1 MKKAAVGA
9 LVATTMTFGAV
20 AAPAGAH
27 EGRDGDRGR
36 SERVESVR
44 GERDHRDGRH
54 DKDRRGDHG
63 DRHRGDRD
71 RGDRRDWDR
80 GDRRDWDRGDRGD
93 QTLSVEDEAFLVLA
107 AQIGLS
113 EIFQGQLALA
123 RSENPVV
130 QEYARQMVVDH
141 LHQLAAQL
149 NLHEKYDLE
158 LPTLTEE
165 QIAAVQALLD
175 TPVEGFDAGYVT
187 AQVVAHEQA
196 LALFTAQAENGENWK
211 VTKFARKHVPVLEQH
226 LDLAEAAQAALG
238 LEITPAA

>member
-1 MKKAAVGA
+1 MRKAVVGA
-9 LVATTMTFGAV
+9 LVATT
-20 AAPAGAH
+20 AALGTVGTPAGAH
-27 EGRDGDRGR
+27 ERHDGDRGR
-36 SERVESVR
+36 SERVEFAR

-54 DKDRRGDHG
+54 DKDRRG
-63 DRHRGDRD
+63 HRG
-71 RGDRRDWDR
+71 DWDR
-80 GDRRDWDRGDRGD
+80 GDKHRGDWDRGDRGE
-93 QTLSVEDEAFLVLA
+93 QPLAAEDEAFLVLA

-149 NLHEKYDLE
+149 NIHEKYDVE

-165 QIAAVQALLD
+165 QVAAVQALLD

-196 LALFTAQAENGENWK
+196 LAAFTAQAENGQNWK

-238 LEITPAA
+238 VEVAPAA